1 MQKGVY
7 PYECMDGWEKFDET
21 SVPVKEDLYNSLNM
35 ERHIADADYNHAKRV
50 RKERGIKNVCEYL
63 DVYIQSNTLLL
74 ADAFENL
81 MLLMMEKDI

>member
-1 MQKGVY
+1 MKRFVNIWKFCNHDLNKFVLLLQKGVY

-50 RKERGIKNVCEYL
+50 RKERGIKNVCE
-63 DVYIQSNTLLL
+63 
-74 ADAFENL
+74 
-81 MLLMMEKDI
+81 